1 MNKLMIK
8 EDVFYLFILEALS
21 SVASQG
27 SSNLSLSTPATR
39 LIQLRLAA
47 PEKKSGMV
55 YFWLVLSFLPSHS
68 GRDPYNQDS
77 INIFDDESKSFVQYK
92 HNRMQ
97 I

>member
-47 PEKKSGMV
+47 PEKKV
-55 YFWLVLSFLPSHS
+55 AWFT
-68 GRDPYNQDS
+68 
-77 INIFDDESKSFVQYK
+77 FD
-92 HNRMQ
+92 
-97 I
+97 